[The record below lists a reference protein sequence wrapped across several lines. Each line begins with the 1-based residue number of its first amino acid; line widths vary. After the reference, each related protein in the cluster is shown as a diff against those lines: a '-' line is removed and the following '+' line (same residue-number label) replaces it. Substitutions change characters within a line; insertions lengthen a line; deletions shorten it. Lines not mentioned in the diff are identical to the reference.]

1 MPEQRLAQTRG
12 ECRCPEG
19 VCLYRSGNQPGY
31 CRQEATVQKCP
42 TCGAYPYTP
51 RDQRNAD
58 RYRDNPPASSP
69 SVVQVGDID
78 HPTLCF
84 VQQTDPTKSHVMWR
98 CDRTKG
104 HIGPHSWDV
113 R

>member
-1 MPEQRLAQTRG
+1 MFWVGPSFTTEHPA
-12 ECRCPEG
+12 
-19 VCLYRSGNQPGY
+19 
-31 CRQEATVQKCP
+31 KCP
-42 TCGAYPYTP
+42 MCGAYPYRPVP
-51 RDQRNAD
+51 RQDAAD
-58 RYRDNPPASSP
+58 RYRDHPPASSQSFAHVP
-69 SVVQVGDID
+69 VGDID

-84 VQQTDPTKSHVMWR
+84 VQQTDPTKPHVMWR